1 MRLILIAIL
10 SITCLAEDAHEHGKI
25 NLDIAFEGKSGI
37 IMLHGS
43 AEAFLGFE
51 HKAKTKAEKK
61 VVNSLKESTSKIES
75 LITFD
80 KSLKCKSTRT
90 FFGFNKIEDHDDH
103 DDHDHKHEK
112 KHEGHQNFKISY
124 NVECSKTVEKTKV
137 SFDFSKAL
145 KSIHEV
151 ELQFINNTYQTG
163 KEIESSKGSFDV
175 K

>member
-1 MRLILIAIL
+1 MKNILIAL
-10 SITCLAEDAHEHGKI
+10 ITFTCFAQDAHEHGKI

-37 IMLHGS
+37 VMLHGS

-51 HKAKTKAEKK
+51 HKAKTKKEKK
-61 VVNSLKESTSKIES
+61 VLNTLKESTTNIEN
-75 LITFD
+75 LITFEN
-80 KSLKCKSTRT
+80 KLKCKSQRT
-90 FFGFNKIEDHDDH
+90 SFGFNHEEH
-103 DDHDHKHEK
+103 DDHDHKDK
-112 KHEGHQNFKISY
+112 KEHKGHQNFKVSY
-124 NVECSKTVEKTKV
+124 KVECSKAVEKTKI

-151 ELQFINNTYQTG
+151 ELQFINNSYQAG

>member
-1 MRLILIAIL
+1 MRLVLIAL
-10 SITCLAEDAHEHGKI
+10 LTVTCFAEDAHEHGKV
-25 NLDIAFEGKSGI
+25 NLDIAFEGKTGI

-51 HKAKTKAEKK
+51 HEAKSKAEKK
-61 VVNSLKESTSKIES
+61 VLKTLKDSSSKLES
-75 LITFD
+75 LIGFD
-80 KSLKCKSTRT
+80 KSLNCKSTRT
-90 FFGFNKIEDHDDH
+90 SFGFNKIEEH
-103 DDHDHKHEK
+103 DDHDHKDEK
-112 KHEGHQNFKISY
+112 EHKGHQNFKISY
-124 NVECSKTVEKTKV
+124 KVECSKAVEKTKI

-145 KSIHEV
+145 KNIHEV